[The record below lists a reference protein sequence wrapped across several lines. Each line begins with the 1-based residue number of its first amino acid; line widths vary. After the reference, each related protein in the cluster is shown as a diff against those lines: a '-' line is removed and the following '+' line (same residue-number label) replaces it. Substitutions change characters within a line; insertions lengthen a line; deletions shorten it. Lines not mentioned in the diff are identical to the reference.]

1 MENYRVIKILD
12 DYSILINYGFSQGA
26 KYGDDLRIYIPG
38 EEIIDP
44 VTGKNLGRL
53 DKIKEIVTV
62 SMPYENFSV
71 CKKISNKIIDVLNP
85 LSAMFEKSI
94 ATQHKLNINESEYD
108 SFTIKSKD
116 PIVVGD
122 IAHLLPK

>member
-12 DYSILINYGFSQGA
+12 DYSILINYGFNQGA
-26 KYGDDLRIYIPG
+26 KHGDDLRIYIPG

-116 PIVVGD
+116 PIVIGD
-122 IAHLLPK
+122 IAHLRPK

>member
-1 MENYRVIKILD
+1 
-12 DYSILINYGFSQGA
+12 
-26 KYGDDLRIYIPG
+26 
-38 EEIIDP
+38 
-44 VTGKNLGRL
+44 
-53 DKIKEIVTV
+53 
-62 SMPYENFSV
+62 MPYENFSV

-116 PIVVGD
+116 PIVIGD

>member
-12 DYSILINYGFSQGA
+12 DYSILINYGFNQGA
-26 KYGDDLRIYIPG
+26 KHGDDLRIYIPG

-116 PIVVGD
+116 PIVIGD

>member
-12 DYSILINYGFSQGA
+12 DYSILINYGFNQVA
-26 KYGDDLRIYIPG
+26 KHGDDLRIYIPG

-94 ATQHKLNINESEYD
+94 TTQHKLNINESEYD

-116 PIVVGD
+116 PIVIGD